1 MAAQDG
7 DSDLFGKL
15 DAELNSQVGEKDAE
29 ADTRIQKHVRFLLDG
44 TKPPATEGSY
54 PFFFFFFLSM
64 KILTIG
70 IHYVTQIEKLAA
82 YNYSSFW

>member
-44 TKPPATEGSY
+44 TKPPATEGLY
-54 PFFFFFFLSM
+54 RFFLFVDENFDDWNSGSTRIT
-64 KILTIG
+64 KSLRDPNRKTG
-70 IHYVTQIEKLAA
+70 SL
-82 YNYSSFW
+82 